1 MHYLIFAI
9 VLYLFWLV
17 LSGHYTPM
25 LMIFGAVSVLLVVW
39 FIHRMNR
46 VDGKPSIIHL
56 SFKLAHY
63 GAWLLKAVVLSNIDV
78 ASRIWNPRLPIS
90 PVWKRVDI
98 KLSSDLQKT
107 LYANSITLT
116 PGTLTTDVKGDHFM
130 VHALSEAGI
139 EDLKEGEMERRIE
152 RTGI

>member
-1 MHYLIFAI
+1 MLYI
-9 VLYLFWLV
+9 VFSIILYLFWLV

-25 LMIFGAVSVLLVVW
+25 LLSFGAISVLLVVW

-46 VDGKPSIIHL
+46 VDGKPSIIHP
-56 SFKLAHY
+56 SFKLIHY
-63 GAWLLKAVVLSNIDV
+63 GAWLLKAVVQSNIDV
-78 ASRIWNPRLPIS
+78 ARRIWNPHQSIS
-90 PVWKRVDI
+90 PVWKRVDV

-116 PGTLTTDVKGDHFM
+116 PGTLTTDVKDDHFM